1 MAMLVAASGN
11 LEVSMP
17 TAVVLLMTNSWK
29 STGRKACPPLRQVC
43 PHVAAGRLP
52 SAMTLPSST
61 SRRRS
66 IGSFLLGK
74 ARQFL
79 LEHRLD
85 LGQDVTIGYPRQVLR
100 RTVEQQEFAQRVFTA
115 GLEDLAMH
123 AFLTGL
129 NASGIGHGYF
139 LLRVERLRP

>member
-29 STGRKACPPLRQVC
+29 STGRNAWPPLRQVC

-52 SAMTLPSST
+52 SATRQPSST

-85 LGQDVTIGYPRQVLR
+85 LGQDVTIGRAREILR
-100 RTVEQQEFAQRVFTA
+100 GPV
-115 GLEDLAMH
+115 
-123 AFLTGL
+123 
-129 NASGIGHGYF
+129 
-139 LLRVERLRP
+139 